1 MRWRRY
7 CLHSH
12 AVGGCHIPGANRL
25 GTLLPACV
33 LRGPRSSLH
42 KTGAKK
48 IHSDSLL
55 GTRLYCLHS
64 AVFIHVRP
72 ARAREPI
79 GAGTRTSKRSFK
91 APAMYLRGSAI
102 HPQCCGTRD
111 QLCISLS
118 SPPLA
123 MKPRRQVVAV
133 TGGYETS
140 SPSGSSDRGV

>member
-102 HPQCCGTRD
+102 HPQCCGTRMAAMTSTKCHRLV
-111 QLCISLS
+111 LCGTYAERPRPTLC
-118 SPPLA
+118 PPN
-123 MKPRRQVVAV
+123 PRQQRH
-133 TGGYETS
+133 
-140 SPSGSSDRGV
+140 R